1 MNQPAVAAFPS
12 ASGAPSM
19 RSGFSTCS
27 NGSVS
32 FSGARTPTQ
41 KSEETDGLEPHE
53 RSPAARRGRSRREQQ
68 QDQYP
73 REEGHR
79 PDVRADEC
87 RVRASGEG
95 ARFRDEGVVAVRRG
109 EHRDGEDDP
118 DDAEEPA
125 DGVSGSSPRDERSDG
140 GERDGRD
147 EHDGVVPATVDRA
160 EGERARSEREGQAE
174 GHPGERR
181 AHVGRTECRD
191 QRILRQ
197 GARARQPRGRE
208 ASHGWKAAAA
218 TVPGPLRRP

>member
-1 MNQPAVAAFPS
+1 MNQPAVAALPS

-19 RSGFSTCS
+19 RSGLSTCS

-32 FSGARTPTQ
+32 FSGVITPT
-41 KSEETDGLEPHE
+41 KYVRRPTAWSHT
-53 RSPAARRGRSRREQQ
+53 RGRQRRDGGAPVGNSSRISTPAKNATAQIFAPTNAAYGPPGRE
-68 QDQYP
+68 P
-73 REEGHR
+73 GSAM
-79 PDVRADEC
+79 RAWKPY
-87 RVRASGEG
+87 
-95 ARFRDEGVVAVRRG
+95 AVG

-140 GERDGRD
+140 GERDGRN
-147 EHDGVVPATVDRA
+147 EHDGVVPAVVDHA
-160 EGERARSEREGQAE
+160 EGERARGEREGQAE
-174 GHPGERR
+174 RHPGEHR